1 MTSQTENVK
10 GGQTVEYKDQTDF
23 RLKKKIYKLWH
34 GQENG
39 TSRQRTKRSRN
50 INNVVSHHE
59 KGKIVEKEGSNSGDR
74 MLWQWSEKNWKK
86 EKRTI

>member
-1 MTSQTENVK
+1 MSKEDKLQSTRT
-10 GGQTVEYKDQTDF
+10 
-23 RLKKKIYKLWH
+23 RLTLDKKKKIYKLQH
-34 GQENG
+34 GQECG

-86 EKRTI
+86 ENRTI